1 MRNKDAIPRNKVID
15 LNTQLCEYR
24 LQVPPFLKT
33 HRLKWISL
41 DTNGKT
47 GQVRMTSNGP
57 QASLL

>member
-1 MRNKDAIPRNKVID
+1 MLQV
-15 LNTQLCEYR
+15 
-24 LQVPPFLKT
+24 LQVPPFFKKNLQVASTPFFKK

-47 GQVRMTSNGP
+47 GQVGMTSNGP